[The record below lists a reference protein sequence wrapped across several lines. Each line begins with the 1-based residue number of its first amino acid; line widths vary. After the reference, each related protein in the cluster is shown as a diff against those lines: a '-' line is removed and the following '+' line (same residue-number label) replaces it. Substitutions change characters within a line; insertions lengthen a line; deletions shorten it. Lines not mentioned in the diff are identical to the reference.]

1 MTVAGVAGVA
11 GMVLIALLSVE
22 GACFCPGAG
31 VWGIRL
37 GAIACVRKSLLSIA
51 MDFVHCKSYVS
62 FAPPVG
68 GGCSLTLE
76 VL

>member
-11 GMVLIALLSVE
+11 GTVLIALLSVD

-31 VWGIRL
+31 VWGVRL
-37 GAIACVRKSLLSIA
+37 RAIACVRKSLLSIA
-51 MDFVHCKSYVS
+51 MDFVHCKDYVS
-62 FAPPVG
+62 FASPVSRSCG
-68 GGCSLTLE
+68 LTLL